1 MPARNG
7 GLPASPEPRA
17 GPRMGSGLQKRRL
30 DVALNG
36 PQGKTFS
43 PSTMNRT
50 GGTPP
55 LPGRVP
61 CQNAWFQFGPASIP
75 NCQKTVMRLRTCA
88 DPFPK
93 NIFPPT
99 HVNARTTLVQRSYER
114 LPVPLPGRAVS
125 RRRARPAFSCNRAAA
140 VSSRPLWDPASAPHA
155 AGGPFPKNIFPQ
167 TLVNARP
174 TLVQRS
180 YERLPVPLPG
190 RAASSPRARP
200 ALSSNTTATVSSRP
214 LWDPAFAP
222 HAAGG
227 TLPSRR
233 HTLQIPAGP
242 DSSLP
247 RRAVSDAAT
256 YARWASY
263 CFAKVGQC

>member
-1 MPARNG
+1 
-7 GLPASPEPRA
+7 
-17 GPRMGSGLQKRRL
+17 MGSGLQKLCL

-36 PQGKTFS
+36 PHGKIFS
-43 PSTMNRT
+43 PATINRT

-55 LPGRVP
+55 LLGGIP
-61 CQNAWFQFGPASIP
+61 CQSAWFQFRPASIP
-75 NCQKTVMRLRTCA
+75 DCRRTVMRLRTVA
-88 DPFPK
+88 GPFPK
-93 NIFPPT
+93 NIFPQT
-99 HVNARTTLVQRSYER
+99 LVNARRSLAQRSYER
-114 LPVPLPGRAVS
+114 LPVPLPTRAAS
-125 RRRARPAFSCNRAAA
+125 SPRARPVHSCNRAAA
-140 VSSRPLWDPASAPHA
+140 VSFRPLRDPAFARRA

-167 TLVNARP
+167 TLVNARRS
-174 TLVQRS
+174 LVERS

-190 RAASSPRARP
+190 RAACSPRARP
-200 ALSSNTTATVSSRP
+200 ALSCNRAAAVSSRP
-214 LWDPAFAP
+214 LWDPASAP